1 MAFNADLV
9 DDLARSRAVIFLGSG
24 VSSSAITASG
34 ARFKGWNEFLDS
46 AADRASPTVTDQVK
60 KLVSAGDYL
69 LACELLKIDLAD
81 EWDNLVQGEYGQA
94 AEPSPLHEAIAKL
107 DPRIIITTNFDKLI
121 ENSWIVKLGSADRY
135 PTVLSSLEE
144 DAFRSL
150 RNHDSRYLIKIHG
163 TVDKPNGIV
172 FAKSQ
177 YQQKAFS
184 NWQYSSFLENI
195 LLNYTVLFIGFSM
208 NDPAINSII
217 EGYTYR
223 FPKCRP
229 HYAFQPGPV
238 EPNIAEMSKRLR
250 KLTLIQY
257 DPRDNHAAL
266 PRMLQELQSL
276 VEARR
281 KAIIADAIA

>member
-1 MAFNADLV
+1 MEFNADLV
-9 DDLARSRAVIFLGSG
+9 DDLARFRAELFLGSG
-24 VSSSAITASG
+24 VSSSATTASG
-34 ARFKGWNEFLDS
+34 SRFKGWDEFLDN
-46 AADRASPTVTDQVK
+46 AADKASTSVTDQVK

-69 LACELLKIDLAD
+69 LACELLKVDLAD
-81 EWDNLVQGEYGQA
+81 EWDSLVQSEYGQA

-144 DAFRSL
+144 DAFRAL
-150 RNHDSRYLIKIHG
+150 RNHDGRYLIKIHG
-163 TVDKPNGIV
+163 TVDKPDEIV

-184 NWQYSSFLENI
+184 NWQHNSFLESI
-195 LLNYTVLFIGFSM
+195 LLNYTVIFIGFSM

-229 HYAFQPGPV
+229 HYAFQAGPV
-238 EPNIAEMSKRLR
+238 AVNIADMSKRLR

-257 DPRDNHAAL
+257 DPKNNHAELPAL
-266 PRMLQELQSL
+266 LQELRSL

-281 KAIIADAIA
+281 KAIIAEAIA